1 MVACNLRALCGASVA
16 APAKML
22 ETWMEE
28 TPHIFWINVC
38 HKKKSIYRY
47 YVCLHRST
55 LLYMSVIVSSY
66 VIHVVKSK

>member
-22 ETWMEE
+22 ETLMDE

-38 HKKKSIYRY
+38 HKKKGLSIDTMYTY
-47 YVCLHRST
+47 IGLH
-55 LLYMSVIVSSY
+55 ID
-66 VIHVVKSK
+66 K